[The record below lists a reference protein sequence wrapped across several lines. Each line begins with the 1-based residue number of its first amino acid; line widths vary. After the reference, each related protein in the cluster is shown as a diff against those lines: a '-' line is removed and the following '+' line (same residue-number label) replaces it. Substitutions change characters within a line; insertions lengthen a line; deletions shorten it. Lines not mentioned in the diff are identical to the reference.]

1 MDNKKGYIQI
11 SKEDFEKMYK
21 TLDKVLKVLK
31 EDYNDLKIA
40 NEILNKREK
49 ILKKV
54 INKDI
59 IKDLN
64 KVRIHTRLVMMSLV
78 THHIDLAEDI
88 KKILKRLKKEQF
100 DKKQN
105 G

>member
-1 MDNKKGYIQI
+1 MDNKKEYIQI
-11 SKEDFEKMYK
+11 PKEDFEKMYK
-21 TLDKVLKVLK
+21 TLNKVIKVLK

-49 ILKKV
+49 ILKG
-54 INKDI
+54 ILNKNI

-64 KVRIHTRLVMMSLV
+64 KVKIHIRLVMMSLI
-78 THHIDLAEDI
+78 THHIDLTEDI
-88 KKILKRLKKEQF
+88 KKILKKVKKEQI
-100 DKKQN
+100 DRNN

>member
-1 MDNKKGYIQI
+1 MDNKKEYVQI
-11 SKEDFEKMYK
+11 PKEDFEKMYK
-21 TLDKVLKVLK
+21 ILNKVLKVLK

-49 ILKKV
+49 ILRKV
-54 INKDI
+54 LNKNI

-64 KVRIHTRLVMMSLV
+64 KVRIHTRLVMMSLI
-78 THHIDLAEDI
+78 THHIDLTEDL
-88 KKILKRLKKEQF
+88 KKILKKAKKEQIG
-100 DKKQN
+100 KNN

>member
-1 MDNKKGYIQI
+1 MDNKKEYIQI

-21 TLDKVLKVLK
+21 TLNKVLKVLK

-40 NEILNKREK
+40 YEILNKKEK
-49 ILKKV
+49 ILEN
-54 INKDI
+54 ILNKNI

-64 KVRIHTRLVMMSLV
+64 KVRIYTNIVMFSLV
-78 THHIDLAEDI
+78 THHIDLKEDI
-88 KKILKRLKKEQF
+88 KRILEKVKKEQI
-100 DKKQN
+100 DKNN

>member
-1 MDNKKGYIQI
+1 MDHKKEYIQI

-21 TLDKVLKVLK
+21 TLNKVLKVLK
-31 EDYNDLKIA
+31 EDYADLKIA
-40 NEILNKREK
+40 NEILNKRER

-64 KVRIHTRLVMMSLV
+64 KVRIHTRLIMMSLV
-78 THHIDLAEDI
+78 AHHIDLTEDI
-88 KKILKRLKKEQF
+88 KKILKKAKKEQI
-100 DKKQN
+100 DKNN
-105 G
+105 GQ

>member
-31 EDYNDLKIA
+31 EDYNDLKIV

-54 INKDI
+54 INKSI

-64 KVRIHTRLVMMSLV
+64 KVRIHTRLVMMSLI
-78 THHIDLAEDI
+78 THHIDLTEDI
-88 KKILKRLKKEQF
+88 KKILKKAKKEQIN
-100 DKKQN
+100 KNN

>member
-31 EDYNDLKIA
+31 EDYNDLKIV

-54 INKDI
+54 INKSI

-64 KVRIHTRLVMMSLV
+64 KVRIHTRLVMMSLI
-78 THHIDLAEDI
+78 THHIDLTEDI
-88 KKILKRLKKEQF
+88 KKILKRLKKEQLNKNN
-100 DKKQN
+100 D
-105 G
+105 

>member
-1 MDNKKGYIQI
+1 MDNKKEYVQI

-21 TLDKVLKVLK
+21 TLNKVIKVLR
-31 EDYNDLKIA
+31 EDYKDLKIA
-40 NEILNKREK
+40 NEILNKRER

-64 KVRIHTRLVMMSLV
+64 KVRIHTRLVMMSLI
-78 THHIDLAEDI
+78 THHIDLTEDI
-88 KKILKRLKKEQF
+88 KKILKKAKKEQI
-100 DKKQN
+100 DKNN